1 MIWIAIAL
9 GLALI
14 NLYAFARFGV
24 DKARA
29 RAGQRRIPEADLLF
43 SAMIGGI
50 FGAYAGRAYFRHKT
64 RKADFSLRL
73 HLIAAVQAGILMGLG
88 WGWFGAP

>member
-9 GLALI
+9 GLALV

-29 RAGQRRIPEADLLF
+29 RARQRRISEASLLF
-43 SAMIGGI
+43 SAMIGGT

-73 HLIAAVQAGILMGLG
+73 HLIAMVQTGILLGLG
-88 WGWFGAP
+88 WTWFSTP